1 MDGMRLLDQ
10 HIDRSLWP
18 IDPAEAATYYFI
30 WDLSPRGAET
40 NCAKEGCASG
50 RWPREDDECT
60 IISVSLSRKKLEKEG
75 GDGVCGGGGGGGLLG
90 MVRRV
95 CRRGGGKRMQKG
107 LMSNDLMAEEMR
119 EKQHQ
124 HQHQQKEQNGGR
136 RWSEATLV
144 ERRRSLGERKL
155 VKD

>member
-40 NCAKEGCASG
+40 NQATEGCASE
-50 RWPREDDECT
+50 RWLREDDECT
-60 IISVSLSRKKLEKEG
+60 IISVSLSQKKLEKE
-75 GDGVCGGGGGGGLLG
+75 DGAGGGGLLG

-107 LMSNDLMAEEMR
+107 LLSNDLMAKEMR
-119 EKQHQ
+119 EKHQHQ
-124 HQHQQKEQNGGR
+124 HQHQQREQNEGR

>member
-18 IDPAEAATYYFI
+18 IDPAQAATYYFI

-40 NCAKEGCASG
+40 DRAKEGCTSG
-50 RWPREDDECT
+50 RRFREDDERT
-60 IISVSLSRKKLEKEG
+60 IISVSLLRKRLEKEDG
-75 GDGVCGGGGGGGLLG
+75 GGGGGGGGLLG

-107 LMSNDLMAEEMR
+107 LVSKNMMADEMW
-119 EKQHQ
+119 EK
-124 HQHQQKEQNGGR
+124 QHQQKEQNGGK

-144 ERRRSLGERKL
+144 ERRSLEERKL

>member
-30 WDLSPRGAET
+30 WDLSPRGAEMNQAT
-40 NCAKEGCASG
+40 EGRASE
-50 RWPREDDECT
+50 RWLREDDACT
-60 IISVSLSRKKLEKEG
+60 ITSVSLSRKKLEKEG
-75 GDGVCGGGGGGGLLG
+75 GDGAGGAGGLLG
-90 MVRRV
+90 MVRRA

-107 LMSNDLMAEEMR
+107 LMSNDLMAKEMR
-119 EKQHQ
+119 EKHQ
-124 HQHQQKEQNGGR
+124 HQHQQKEQNEGR

-144 ERRRSLGERKL
+144 ERRRSLEERKL